1 MENIILLQQNKM
13 EQFSILVKQ
22 EKKNLLKGILFQKKG
37 KQG

>member
-22 EKKNLLKGILFQKKG
+22 EKKILLKGILFQKKG